1 MVRRTRTCWTVCI
14 RAGREPMPM
23 VRGGLRVEDG
33 EEGALRLVRMRQ
45 ATACVS

>member
-1 MVRRTRTCWTVCI
+1 
-14 RAGREPMPM
+14 MPM